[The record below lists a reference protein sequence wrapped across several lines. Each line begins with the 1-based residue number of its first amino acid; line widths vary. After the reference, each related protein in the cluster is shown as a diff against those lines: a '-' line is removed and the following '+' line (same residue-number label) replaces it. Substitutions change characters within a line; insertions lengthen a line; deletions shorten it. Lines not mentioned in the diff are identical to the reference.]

1 MPRPVGG
8 KLVFFDQL
16 GHGIN
21 KLERFLCFQLVDNLN
36 AKAGVHE
43 NIVAYLCR
51 RHEAQRN
58 GALDAHHVDGRL
70 KVVVAFDHFTGNG
83 KAHNVPL
90 LYVLRWIGA

>member
-1 MPRPVGG
+1 MG
-8 KLVFFDQL
+8 
-16 GHGIN
+16 
-21 KLERFLCFQLVDNLN
+21 FLLVDNLN

-90 LYVLRWIGA
+90 LYVLRWIGAQLPIS

>member
-1 MPRPVGG
+1 MGE
-8 KLVFFDQL
+8 LVLFGQL
-16 GHGIN
+16 GHGIDE
-21 KLERFLCFQLVDNLN
+21 LECLLGFLLVDNLN

-70 KVVVAFDHFTGNG
+70 KVVVAFDYFTGNG